1 MDPLLNHKIL
11 RPKKEEE
18 DVNVIRTRG
27 VDSINPNL
35 VNSITNSWISWVRFD
50 SGNPFFLKSSI
61 ENLNVSSQN
70 FLGEGS
76 LWSIEKKHKTK
87 ELYIHIYIIK
97 SKIVK
102 YFEKPCYPS
111 PHKLKEIKRL
121 QMKKATKKNKKQ
133 HQLMHTQ
140 KQTR

>member
-1 MDPLLNHKIL
+1 LDPLLNHKIL

-18 DVNVIRTRG
+18 DVNVIKTRG

-76 LWSIEKKHKTK
+76 L
-87 ELYIHIYIIK
+87 
-97 SKIVK
+97 
-102 YFEKPCYPS
+102 
-111 PHKLKEIKRL
+111 
-121 QMKKATKKNKKQ
+121 
-133 HQLMHTQ
+133 
-140 KQTR
+140 